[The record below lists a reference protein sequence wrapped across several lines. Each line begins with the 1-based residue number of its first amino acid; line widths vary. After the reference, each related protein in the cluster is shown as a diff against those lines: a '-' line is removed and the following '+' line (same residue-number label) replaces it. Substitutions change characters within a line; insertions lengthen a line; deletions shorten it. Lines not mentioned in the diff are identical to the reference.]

1 MRGALSALGTPLVLA
16 LCCICVLFY
25 ICLCVYVKFVIF
37 EIDIFEAEHKIAF
50 ISFGFDVM

>member
-25 ICLCVYVKFVIF
+25 ICLCVYVKFVMF